1 MLNLVIHKVDFKEL
15 MRLTVTGY
23 IASNTRMIN
32 E

>member
-15 MRLTVTGY
+15 MRLTVTDY